1 VARVAFFLDTR
12 RIRTADLRDVDA
24 GNPGIGGTEYM
35 FFLVAAHL
43 ARAHRVSMY
52 LTAAGNHPPGIR
64 CIVVQDMRAAAV
76 AMRSAGEEIVI
87 LRDSEVLPNKALL
100 RSMQQSVLVWAHNY
114 SSRKTLQA
122 CAKLPGIAR
131 YLCVSREQHER
142 LRNEAVFSKS
152 DYIFNAV
159 VARTCPTELQPPAR
173 DDVFYMGSLVK
184 GKGFHVLARY
194 WGDIVRAVTTAR
206 LHVVGSRR
214 LYNERAALGPL
225 GLASPGYE
233 RQFARYVTEH
243 GRLRQDIVFHG
254 ILGADK
260 WRLLRQAKVAVT
272 NPTGAGETFCLSAA
286 EFGLL
291 GVPVVTRNAGGPI
304 DVVENDVSGIL
315 FDDERELPEAV
326 VALLR
331 DENRRAE
338 MGRNAMARVRSRFDI
353 EVVIEKWH
361 KTIEAVVAGTPLAG
375 DGRVALHGTGG
386 NRRAISRLQAAAT
399 GVGTSVLRA
408 YERYSPIEPGK
419 AWLRKNVFGRASS
432 KT

>member
-1 VARVAFFLDTR
+1 
-12 RIRTADLRDVDA
+12 
-24 GNPGIGGTEYM
+24 M
-35 FFLVAAHL
+35 W
-43 ARAHRVSMY
+43 M
-52 LTAAGNHPPGIR
+52 PGIR
-64 CIVVQDMRAAAV
+64 GLAAPSTCSSWLQRTWPALIGCRCTLPLRASTRVESAASLFMREAAV
-76 AMRSAGEEIVI
+76 AIRSAGEEIVI
-87 LRDSEVLPNKALL
+87 LRDSDVLPNQALL
-100 RSMQQSVLVWAHNY
+100 NSMKHSVIVWAHNF

-122 CAKLPGIAR
+122 CARLPGIAR

-142 LRNEAVFSKS
+142 LRDEDVFSKS

-159 VARTCPTELQPPAR
+159 VARACPTELPPPTQ
-173 DDVFYMGSLVK
+173 DNVFYMGSLVK

-194 WGDIVRAVTTAR
+194 WGDIVSAVPTAR

-214 LYNERAALGPL
+214 LYNERAVLGPL
-225 GLASPGYE
+225 GLASPRYE

-260 WRLLRQAKVAVT
+260 WRLLREAKVAVT
-272 NPTGAGETFCLSAA
+272 NPTGAGETFCISAA

-304 DVVENDVSGIL
+304 DVVESDVSGIL

-326 VALLR
+326 VGLLR

-361 KTIEAVVAGTPLAG
+361 KTIEDTLAGTPVAG
-375 DGRVALHGTGG
+375 NGRVALHRTGG
-386 NRRAISRLQAAAT
+386 NCRAISRLQAAAT
-399 GVGTSVLRA
+399 GVCSSVLRA
-408 YERYSPIEPGK
+408 YVRHSPIESGK
-419 AWLRKNVFGRASS
+419 AWLRKKVSDRASS
-432 KT
+432 KS